1 MTAATRDVPVE
12 LRQQLVPQQAAGG
25 QVSEEGGATER
36 SFDAAAIKARI
47 AEGFETQREVL
58 APAAQAGDPAA
69 KGRLAGLAQAQRAAE
84 ATVDK
89 VAVAFK
95 EAFSEAIRD
104 IYRITLLIALLAL
117 LVTLALPELP
127 LRKTNGPQPP
137 VLE

>member
-1 MTAATRDVPVE
+1 MPRV
-12 LRQQLVPQQAAGG
+12 LPQQAAGG
-25 QVSEEGGATER
+25 QVSEEGGPSER

-47 AEGFETQREVL
+47 AEGFEKQREAL

-69 KGRLAGLAQAQRAAE
+69 KGRLAGLAQAQQAAE

-89 VAVAFK
+89 VALAFK

-104 IYRITLLIALLAL
+104 IYRITMLIALLAL

-127 LRKTNGPQPP
+127 LRKTNAPAPQ